1 MLVLLDA
8 PPLHKLDTAYCFLT
22 AFSIS
27 RSCLK
32 LKDLGNGHGISF
44 AQSCFFITIPLLPI
58 CCSGASLEWHGHSSL
73 LLDGR
78 VFVRGVCVCVCV
90 CERDEGQRNLHVL
103 ILQRR
108 ILRRALYAF
117 DRNPLLKNVSLLSVE
132 AANAALLAY
141 MPREHEELAKQAAEI
156 PGRDTVVWCGGTLIR
171 RFRDSAS
178 LLVTPPLSPQG
189 TLYCSGAVC
198 PG

>member
-1 MLVLLDA
+1 MA
-8 PPLHKLDTAYCFLT
+8 TAHFYWM
-22 AFSIS
+22 
-27 RSCLK
+27 
-32 LKDLGNGHGISF
+32 DE
-44 AQSCFFITIPLLPI
+44 
-58 CCSGASLEWHGHSSL
+58 CSSA
-73 LLDGR
+73 
-78 VFVRGVCVCVCV
+78 VCVCVCV